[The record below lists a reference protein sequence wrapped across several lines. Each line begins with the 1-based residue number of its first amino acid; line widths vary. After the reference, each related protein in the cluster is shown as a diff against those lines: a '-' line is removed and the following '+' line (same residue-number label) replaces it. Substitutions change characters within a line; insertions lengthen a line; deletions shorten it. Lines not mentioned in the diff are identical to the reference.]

1 MRRRILIVLLALGT
15 VGGYSSGIASLR
27 YRSHCRKAWTES
39 GPRAYQTCPPCPS
52 TSAQAPTPSGPR

>member
-1 MRRRILIVLLALGT
+1 MRRRILVVLLALGT

-39 GPRAYQTCPPCPS
+39 RTSHTYAPFQQERAEVPPASSPR
-52 TSAQAPTPSGPR
+52 